1 MDIEKKIFLRFNIFL
16 LYDHI
21 GPRQW
26 AWTPNPGTM
35 NFKRGFQDHLH
46 HAFRLFKFHHNFSYD
61 HHNFFQ
67 MKIRVEKNVFQD
79 LIHFHHTV
87 NQLVIILFRD
97 ILPIRW
103 FATINVHKKVLAR
116 SAIQNL
122 LDRGKKYLRLS
133 QTSRKYLEWE

>member
-1 MDIEKKIFLRFNIFL
+1 MTILGPDNGPELLIQEPWISKEGFKTIF
-16 LYDHI
+16 
-21 GPRQW
+21 
-26 AWTPNPGTM
+26 TM
-35 NFKRGFQDHLH
+35 HLDYSNSIITSHMTIITFFKW
-46 HAFRLFKFHHNFSYD
+46 KFEWRRMF
-61 HHNFFQ
+61 
-67 MKIRVEKNVFQD
+67 FQD
-79 LIHFHHTV
+79 LIHLHHTV